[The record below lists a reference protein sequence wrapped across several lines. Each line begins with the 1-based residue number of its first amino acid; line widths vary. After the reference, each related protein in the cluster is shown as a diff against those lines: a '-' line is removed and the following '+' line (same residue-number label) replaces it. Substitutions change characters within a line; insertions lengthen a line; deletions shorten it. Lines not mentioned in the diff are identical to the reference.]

1 MKYKIIIKETAIEDL
16 EHYRKTGQKK
26 TAEKI
31 DGFINELREH
41 PE

>member
-26 TAEKI
+26 TLIKYT
-31 DGFINELREH
+31 GSSKS
-41 PE
+41 